1 MTQISFADAEHASKK
16 KHTRR
21 EIFLQEMD
29 VVIPWKAWVE
39 LIEPHYPVAGRGR
52 RPYALESM
60 LRVHLLQNFFNLSDP
75 AMEDALYDTPCMRG
89 FARLS
94 LSEAIPDE
102 TTILNFRHL
111 LEEND
116 LAEDLFNQVN
126 ALLARKGL
134 MLKRGSIVDATI
146 IAAPSSTKNS
156 TGERDP
162 EMRQTKKG
170 NQWHFGMKAH
180 IAVDADSGLVHTVT
194 TTPANEADVEQ
205 VVDLLHGKEE
215 QVWADAGYRGA
226 QTRVSKA
233 DLQWHIAAR
242 PSDMARMP
250 EGRAKTRA
258 QKQEHRKA
266 SVRAKVEHPFRVI
279 KRQFG
284 LVKVRFKGLTKNT
297 AHVITLFALSNLWM
311 ARKKLMAVMGVV
323 RAQAA

>member
-1 MTQISFADAEHASKK
+1 MDQISFADAEYAGKRKK
-16 KHTRR
+16 TRR
-21 EIFLQEMD
+21 EVFLEEMEL
-29 VVIPWKAWVE
+29 VVPWQGLHK
-39 LIEPHYPVAGRGR
+39 LIEPHYPTAGRGR
-52 RPYALESM
+52 RPYPLESM
-60 LRVHLLQNFFNLSDP
+60 LRVHLMQNWFALSDP
-75 AMEDALYDTPCMRG
+75 AMEEALYEITSLRS

-102 TTILNFRHL
+102 TTILNFRHM
-111 LEEND
+111 LEESD
-116 LAEDLFNQVN
+116 LAEDILKLVN
-126 ALLARKGL
+126 AHLSRKGL

-156 TGERDP
+156 SGQRDP
-162 EMRQTKKG
+162 EMHQTKKG

-194 TTPANEADVEQ
+194 TTAANEADVEQ
-205 VVDLLHGKEE
+205 VADLLHGKEE

-226 QTRVSKA
+226 QTRVGKA

-242 PSDMARMP
+242 PSDMAKMP

-258 QKQEHRKA
+258 KKQEHRKA

-279 KRQFG
+279 KCQFG
-284 LVKVRFKGLTKNT
+284 LVKVRFKGLAKNT

-311 ARKKLMAVMGVV
+311 ARKKLMAMMGVV